1 MDFCIQ
7 DLRPFD
13 GITTEWIQKAA
24 EIYGFTWKRRGVGQ
38 NFIQPDYRKLFGHV
52 LHAALDG
59 KETANCEF
67 SEAKHGETFTV
78 LLNADTRRDAEA
90 ALTGAMGGGQDIAE
104 LNQVLAESKR
114 VVVKRM
120 RAAASARRALQ
131 KGPSQVQDLLLL
143 DATPFDHVSRSPRQA
158 GRAGGALRRDRR
170 AKFVTPADSSF
181 R

>member
-1 MDFCIQ
+1 MDPEGSRELWIH
-7 DLRPFD
+7 LK
-13 GITTEWIQKAA
+13 TTK
-24 EIYGFTWKRRGVGQ
+24 GKNLVQ

-59 KETANCEF
+59 KETANFEV

-120 RAAASARRALQ
+120 RAAASARRTFMTWRCGRIYLGVQFMIQ
-131 KGPSQVQDLLLL
+131 K
-143 DATPFDHVSRSPRQA
+143 FFNR
-158 GRAGGALRRDRR
+158 
-170 AKFVTPADSSF
+170 
-181 R
+181 